1 MTYIDCSRLSRIVT
15 ISGTIFLFAGAAFAQ
30 QPVRTFDDAPSL
42 EQLRSIMVPESHP
55 GLGRT
60 IVIQRPNTNTAPNP
74 MQSAS
79 TTSVAAP
86 PAPAIVPNQPA
97 HAASQPPIQPLQ
109 QTTEQ
114 PAEAGAVAFHIGF
127 SFNSAELPDS
137 AHAMIDRIAQ
147 LMKETPALKL
157 RVEGHTDAKGSASYN
172 VSLSEERARSVAQYL
187 EAQGISA
194 DRMILVGK
202 GKSEP
207 LTRDPFEPA
216 NRRVQFVR
224 IG

>member
-1 MTYIDCSRLSRIVT
+1 VQPAST
-15 ISGTIFLFAGAAFAQ
+15 AAVA
-30 QPVRTFDDAPSL
+30 
-42 EQLRSIMVPESHP
+42 VPAA
-55 GLGRT
+55 
-60 IVIQRPNTNTAPNP
+60 APNRP
-74 MQSAS
+74 APVAVQA
-79 TTSVAAP
+79 VAAP
-86 PAPAIVPNQPA
+86 
-97 HAASQPPIQPLQ
+97 ASQAQAQ
-109 QTTEQ
+109 AQAQ
-114 PAEAGAVAFHIGF
+114 AAEAGAVAFHISF
-127 SFNSAELPDS
+127 AFNSAVLPGS

-147 LMKETPALKL
+147 LMKETPDLKL

-172 VSLSEERARSVAQYL
+172 VSLSQERAQSVAQYL

-194 DRMILVGK
+194 DRLMLVGK